1 MTAGPVDTAAGP
13 ADAADEAELVAELRD
28 DPARFAAVY
37 DRYFRVIYR
46 YIAGRLGPQHA
57 DDLAAETF
65 LVAYAKRDRFD
76 PARGA
81 LRPWLFGIATNIVRH
96 HRRVEARRYQALAR
110 VPVEV
115 AAEGPEDRAVDIAAA
130 GRLRPRLARALR
142 SLPTRER
149 DVLLLVTLG
158 GLTYDEVGQSLGI
171 PAGTAGS
178 RLSRAR
184 AKLRTAF
191 DQETNHG

>member
-1 MTAGPVDTAAGP
+1 MTAGTADTSSDADLAAR
-13 ADAADEAELVAELRD
+13 LRD
-28 DPARFAAVY
+28 DPAQFAAVY

-46 YIAGRLGPQHA
+46 YVAGRLGPQHA

-76 PARGA
+76 PARGE
-81 LRPWLFGIATNIVRH
+81 LRPWLFGIATNIVRQ

-110 VPVEV
+110 MPAEITV
-115 AAEGPEDRAVDIAAA
+115 EGPEDRAVDIAAA

-142 SLPTRER
+142 SLPARER
-149 DVLLLVTLG
+149 DVVLLVSLG
-158 GLTYDEVGQSLGI
+158 QLSYDEVGQSLGI

-184 AKLRTAF
+184 TKLRTALE
-191 DQETNHG
+191 QENHHG

>member
-1 MTAGPVDTAAGP
+1 VTASTANTSSDTELAAR
-13 ADAADEAELVAELRD
+13 LRD
-28 DPARFAAVY
+28 EPAQFAVVY

-46 YIAGRLGPQHA
+46 YIAGRLGPQQA

-81 LRPWLFGIATNIVRH
+81 LQPWLFGIATNIVRQ

-110 VPVEV
+110 VPAEV
-115 AAEGPEDRAVDIAAA
+115 AAEGPEERAIDIAAA

-142 SLPTRER
+142 SLPARER

-191 DQETNHG
+191 DQETHHG